1 MNARS
6 GDHVNAE
13 TLFVGTI
20 ITLDRKHPRAEALL
34 VRDGRIAAV
43 GDEASVRERASAD
56 AVRVDLGNRALLPG
70 FVEAHGHPTDSALV
84 LSRYMIDIR
93 PVTIET
99 AEGVMDAIR
108 AGVAARPNGAYFNG
122 WDALLQK
129 GLGEPTI
136 QQLDQIAPNTPVV
149 IAHNSGHVAYFNTA
163 AARAAGI
170 DKHSQNPV
178 GSRWMK
184 DGAGELTGKGFEI
197 GTLFALLRP
206 MLATAQ
212 TELPSLL
219 ADYLAGLNAVGITTV
234 SDMSWDHAKTPL
246 LQALRERGV
255 TARLRLYEMSAP
267 GSRASVDLDNG
278 DDLIKQ
284 VGVKMWA
291 DGSPWVGNILLSFPY
306 LDTPATRDV
315 GIPAGSTGSANY
327 SRQQLDTIVDQ
338 YFPHGWQLACHA
350 HGDRAID
357 MVLDCWEAM
366 LERSPGR
373 DHRLRLEH
381 VGTMTPEQFQRAS
394 RLGVTASFLI
404 DHVYYWGDTLVDDLF
419 GVQRGGAWANTR
431 AAVDAGMRISL
442 HNDGTVTPAEPLRN
456 LAVAITR
463 TSRTGRVLNQHEGI
477 TLDEALRAQALDAA
491 WQLQA
496 DDIVGSIEAGKYADL
511 VVLSADPYSVE
522 PAALPSLTVEA
533 TYLAGEQVY
542 ERQATQE

>member
-1 MNARS
+1 MSR
-6 GDHVNAE
+6 GAE
-13 TLFVGTI
+13 TVFVGTI
-20 ITLDRKHPRAEALL
+20 ITIDPERPRAGALL
-34 VRDGRIAAV
+34 VRDGRVAAV
-43 GDEASVRERASAD
+43 GDEASVLAGAGSHA
-56 AVRVDLGNRALLPG
+56 ARVELGGRALLPG

-84 LSRYMIDIR
+84 LSRYMVDIR
-93 PVTIET
+93 PVTIDT

-108 AGVAARPNGAYFNG
+108 AGVADRPDGAYFNG

-136 QQLDQIAPNTPVV
+136 QQLDRIAPNTPLV

-170 DKHSQNPV
+170 DKHSKDPV
-178 GSRWMK
+178 GSRWVK
-184 DGAGELTGKGFEI
+184 DDAGELTGKGFEI

-212 TELPSLL
+212 AELPSLL
-219 ADYLAGLNAVGITTV
+219 ADYLASLNAVGITTV

-246 LQALRERGV
+246 LNAVRERGV
-255 TARLRLYEMSAP
+255 TTRMRLYEMSAP
-267 GSRASVDLDNG
+267 GSRASVDLENG

-284 VGVKMWA
+284 VGVKTWA

-306 LDTPATRDV
+306 LDTPATREV
-315 GIPAGSTGSANY
+315 GIPTGSTGSANY
-327 SRQQLDTIVDQ
+327 SREQFDAIVDQ

-366 LERSPGR
+366 LERSPR
-373 DHRLRLEH
+373 DDHRLRLEH
-381 VGTMTPEQFQRAS
+381 VGTMTPEQFRRAAG
-394 RLGVTASFLI
+394 LGVTASFLI
-404 DHVYYWGDTLVDDLF
+404 DHVYYWGDTLIDDLF
-419 GVQRGGAWANTR
+419 GFQHGAAWANAR
-431 AAVDAGMRISL
+431 AAIDAGMRISL

-463 TSRTGRVLNQHEGI
+463 TSRTGRVLNQDEGI
-477 TLDEALRAQALDAA
+477 TLDEALRAQTLDAA

-496 DDIVGSIEAGKYADL
+496 DDIVGSLEVGKYADL
-511 VVLSADPYSVE
+511 VVLSADPYSVA
-522 PAALPSLTVEA
+522 PANLPSLTVDA

-542 ERQATQE
+542 QRVATEV